1 MKIYYKSLTG
11 ELKLNYNT
19 RNLKPFIIILF
30 FRISNGFAL
39 SRFIII
45 RILGIPLRILYRIL
59 IEWTLGVELP
69 DTTQCGWGLKIH
81 HGVGLVVNPN
91 VIIGNNV
98 TLKNN
103 TTIGCY
109 SDYKDNCLFYP
120 KIGNNVIIHANT
132 VIFGG
137 IEIGDNCI
145 IGAGSVVNKSFPPN
159 SIIAGNPGRLI
170 KTINID

>member
-1 MKIYYKSLTG
+1 MLEEIKKNFNS
-11 ELKLNYNT
+11 
-19 RNLKPFIIILF
+19 RNLKPVIIITLF
-30 FRISNGFAL
+30 RTAGYFAR
-39 SRFIII
+39 SKNKIVKIIGLPI
-45 RILGIPLRILYRIL
+45 RIIYRL
-59 IEWTLGVELP
+59 LVEWTLGVELP
-69 DTTQCGWGLKIH
+69 DTTSCGSGLMIH